1 MRWALKQEQTDRPID
16 KLSLLKS
23 QLRQGSCEVGREE
36 RKHLSTLGRTKLIRD
51 EEQTL
56 SFSYYAASGKQ
67 CVLQNS
73 IFLQREHPRTG
84 TKGSGLAEDQA
95 RPRAA
100 AAF

>member
-1 MRWALKQEQTDRPID
+1 MP
-16 KLSLLKS
+16 
-23 QLRQGSCEVGREE
+23 VGRGE
-36 RKHLSTLGRTKLIRD
+36 REHLSTLGRTKLIWD

-56 SFSYYAASGKQ
+56 SLSYYAASGKQ

-84 TKGSGLAEDQA
+84 TTRKGSGLAEDQA

-100 AAF
+100 AAFQTMWLLTDHSFQCSIKLRAECLH